1 MENRANIQID
11 TKRGTMTYDYDHDSF
26 FKNVRFTPRSKA
38 VIVIVNSHGQK
49 KQMSQVKGKCFF
61 LIISFLFLSLLSS
74 PAYCQKTKGKSKKQ
88 LQTEISNLQK
98 EISNANQLLKKTK
111 KDKEMTL
118 NEVILLEKKIKQRE
132 QLIKAYNEQIAVL
145 DEEIKAGQS
154 NIKALNSDL
163 GKLQKEYSKMVTFAN
178 KNRNNYER
186 LGFVF
191 ASKDFN
197 QAFRRLRYIREFTD
211 ARKLKMDQIAATEKR
226 ISGEV
231 EASQQAREERA
242 AMLAD
247 EKVQKAELQ
256 GEKEELN
263 KQVANL
269 KKKEGSIQQDI
280 KNKQQQAQKLQ
291 KAIDDIIAEEI
302 RKANAEAER
311 KRKEA
316 EKKAANKDKGKT
328 TTTKPTTTTKTETG
342 MALTPAEKSLSTSF
356 VSNKG
361 KLPWPVERGVI
372 SSSYGKHTSSVSSKV
387 TVTNNGIDI
396 ATQAGATA
404 RAVFNGEVASVTK
417 LTGSNTV
424 VIIRHGEYFTVYSN
438 LENVTVKRGDKV
450 KTKQGIGTVHT
461 SKTENK
467 TELHFELLKQ
477 QVRQNPA
484 NWLSR

>member
-1 MENRANIQID
+1 
-11 TKRGTMTYDYDHDSF
+11 MTCDYDHDHF
-26 FKNVRFTPRSKA
+26 FKNVGFIPRSKA
-38 VIVIVNSHGQK
+38 VMVNSHGQK

-74 PAYCQKTKGKSKKQ
+74 PACCQKTKGKSKKQ

-111 KDKEMTL
+111 KDREMTL

-132 QLIKAYNEQIAVL
+132 KLIKAYNEQIAVL

-163 GKLQKEYSKMVTFAN
+163 GKLQKEYSKMVEFAN

-197 QAFRRLRYIREFTD
+197 QAFRRLRYIREFSD

-231 EASQQAREERA
+231 EASQKAREERA
-242 AMLAD
+242 AMLDD

-263 KQVANL
+263 KQVAKL
-269 KKKEGSIQQDI
+269 KKKEGTLQQDI

-316 EKKAANKDKGKT
+316 EKKANANKGKSTTTT
-328 TTTKPTTTTKTETG
+328 TTTKPKSETG

-372 SSSYGKHTSSVSSKV
+372 SSSYGKHTSSVSNKV

-424 VIIRHGEYFTVYSN
+424 VILRHGEYFTVYSN

-450 KTKQGIGTVHT
+450 KTKQNLGTVHT

-484 NWLSR
+484 NWLSK